1 MLKFCNRKKIVKKQT
16 HSLKNGVF
24 VVVDF
29 FNLTVGECRNA
40 FLYTISH
47 LEKKRCLNRLRVSYS
62 ESRNLRKKNFN
73 ECIDESLVDD
83 FCLFPLVVTKILYKR
98 GFSPFP
104 FAF

>member
-1 MLKFCNRKKIVKKQT
+1 MGFLLLLF
-16 HSLKNGVF
+16 
-24 VVVDF
+24 F

-62 ESRNLRKKNFN
+62 ESRNLRKKKFN

-83 FCLFPLVVTKILYKR
+83 FCLFPLVVQAEFFPVSICLLTSVD
-98 GFSPFP
+98 GFNPFYIYP
-104 FAF
+104 